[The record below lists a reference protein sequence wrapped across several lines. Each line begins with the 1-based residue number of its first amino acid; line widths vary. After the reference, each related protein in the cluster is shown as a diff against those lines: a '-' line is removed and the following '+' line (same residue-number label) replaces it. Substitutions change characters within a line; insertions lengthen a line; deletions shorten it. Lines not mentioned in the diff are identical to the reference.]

1 VGAFAFILLMLT
13 ALGGTMVLV
22 EWYDDERRAAP
33 NGTLAVIVTHAS
45 LALASLVLL
54 ALFLAKRGTTLASAV
69 VVLLLL
75 TAAVGVTAFLRSR
88 RGRPNRRREGDV
100 GRGFLIFHGAGAAL
114 LIVVAVVAVLSA
126 H

>member
-1 VGAFAFILLMLT
+1 MLLMVT

-22 EWYDDERRAAP
+22 EWYDDERRVAP

-75 TAAVGVTAFLRSR
+75 TAGVGVTAFLRSR
-88 RGRPNRRREGDV
+88 GGRPNRRREGDV